1 MSLYNNLKC
10 LNLEDI
16 HNLFHTNHFESII
29 DNIYEIKNI
38 QIVHKRRVSKRL
50 YFFDAR
56 FYINNCE
63 LCKSCQ
69 KISFILK
76 YPELEIDTIHN
87 IQKNVKLGDKV
98 KIICWVENMNNKNK
112 IEINDNKTSNTISNK
127 FLFHIKEL
135 DIIEKYDSKIAFIP
149 ELPIIEKKYKQNPN
163 FNNKNE
169 IENNAININ
178 IKNNNEN
185 ENLNIDNSG
194 EKKGICKFW
203 LNGRNCLRGK
213 DCPFRHINNEE
224 LKKQW
229 IDERLNK
236 RKFNFN
242 NKDDFIDPH
251 DKAGHG
257 KRAHIFANWLVEHFG
272 KNFLNSG
279 TGVLDIAGGRGA
291 ISFELTINHKIH
303 STLLEPRPAKLDKK
317 QIRLLHEIKKKEIL
331 NDNNDVD
338 DSDINNHDNNNNSI
352 YNNNEIVNNIDEI
365 NNNNSK
371 PKRIKFKKNIKYDIP
386 FTQIQCMVD
395 FDTPNHYKEL
405 FNDSSIL
412 IGLHPDQ
419 ATEIIVDLAI
429 KLNKPFAIIP
439 CCVFANDFP
448 HRKLK
453 RKKTGNVENDNEYE
467 DIPVSSYEQFIEY
480 LCEKDKDIQKTF
492 LPFE

>member
-1 MSLYNNLKC
+1 M
-10 LNLEDI
+10 
-16 HNLFHTNHFESII
+16 
-29 DNIYEIKNI
+29 
-38 QIVHKRRVSKRL
+38 
-50 YFFDAR
+50 
-56 FYINNCE
+56 
-63 LCKSCQ
+63 
-69 KISFILK
+69 
-76 YPELEIDTIHN
+76 
-87 IQKNVKLGDKV
+87 
-98 KIICWVENMNNKNK
+98 
-112 IEINDNKTSNTISNK
+112 
-127 FLFHIKEL
+127 
-135 DIIEKYDSKIAFIP
+135 
-149 ELPIIEKKYKQNPN
+149 
-163 FNNKNE
+163 
-169 IENNAININ
+169 
-178 IKNNNEN
+178 
-185 ENLNIDNSG
+185 
-194 EKKGICKFW
+194 
-203 LNGRNCLRGK
+203 
-213 DCPFRHINNEE
+213 
-224 LKKQW
+224 
-229 IDERLNK
+229 
-236 RKFNFN
+236 
-242 NKDDFIDPH
+242 
-251 DKAGHG
+251 
-257 KRAHIFANWLVEHFG
+257 
-272 KNFLNSG
+272 
-279 TGVLDIAGGRGA
+279 
-291 ISFELTINHKIH
+291 
-303 STLLEPRPAKLDKK
+303 DKK

-492 LPFE
+492 LPFEGKNLLLFKDKK